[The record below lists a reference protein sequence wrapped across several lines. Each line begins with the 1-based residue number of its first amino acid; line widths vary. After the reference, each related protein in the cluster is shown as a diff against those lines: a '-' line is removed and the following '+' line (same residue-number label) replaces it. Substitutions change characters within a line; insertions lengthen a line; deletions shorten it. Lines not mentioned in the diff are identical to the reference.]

1 MCCEVRLRVA
11 ETREK
16 RSVLAT
22 EIIKGVMLPQFV
34 ILPLAV
40 LLVWLAL
47 VRGIK
52 PLSQLEER
60 IRARKP
66 DDLSPL
72 DDTTVPLEV
81 APLVSSVNQ
90 LLALARAESSGR
102 ALPRHP
108 CNLAQLTMEAV
119 RDSLPRAMDK
129 HIDLGYVG
137 ASPEAAG
144 VTLSGNATL
153 LKEMILNLLDNA
165 IGYTPSS
172 AAQPGVITA
181 RVLAD
186 PFGHVL
192 VLQVEDTGPGIP
204 ESERELVFQPFYR
217 ALGTNV
223 GGSGL
228 GLPIVREIARQHDA
242 EIRLEDAR
250 PGDATPGTRVS
261 IRFVVDEAA
270 VLAFAAAASAPAYG
284 ANAALPAPAAA

>member
-1 MCCEVRLRVA
+1 M
-11 ETREK
+11 
-16 RSVLAT
+16 
-22 EIIKGVMLPQFV
+22 
-34 ILPLAV
+34 
-40 LLVWLAL
+40 
-47 VRGIK
+47 
-52 PLSQLEER
+52 
-60 IRARKP
+60 
-66 DDLSPL
+66 
-72 DDTTVPLEV
+72 
-81 APLVSSVNQ
+81 
-90 LLALARAESSGR
+90 
-102 ALPRHP
+102 
-108 CNLAQLTMEAV
+108 
-119 RDSLPRAMDK
+119 
-129 HIDLGYVG
+129 
-137 ASPEAAG
+137 
-144 VTLSGNATL
+144 TLSGNATL

-223 GGSGL
+223 DGSGL